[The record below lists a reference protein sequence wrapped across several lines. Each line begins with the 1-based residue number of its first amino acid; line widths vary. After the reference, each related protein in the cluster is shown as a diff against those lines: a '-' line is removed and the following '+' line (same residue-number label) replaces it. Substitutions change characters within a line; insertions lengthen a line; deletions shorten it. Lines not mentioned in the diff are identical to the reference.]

1 MPNNENIVHLR
12 LKLEVAE
19 LDGRWCVR
27 SDQFKSFV
35 YGKTREDAEESFRQ
49 AVGTALNTFKDLASL
64 SRYLDAAGVS
74 WRLEP
79 AEDRQDSVSY
89 RELAVPVAVLA

>member
-1 MPNNENIVHLR
+1 M
-12 LKLEVAE
+12 AE
-19 LDGRWCVR
+19 LDGHWRVR

-49 AVGTALNTFKDLASL
+49 VVGAALNTFTDLASL

-74 WRLEP
+74 WHLEP
-79 AEDRQDSVSY
+79 AEGRQDSVSY
-89 RELAVPVAVLA
+89 CELAVPVAVPA

>member
-1 MPNNENIVHLR
+1 MPKKERTVHIWLR
-12 LKLEVAE
+12 LEVAE
-19 LDGRWCVR
+19 LDDRWCVR

-35 YGKTREDAEESFRQ
+35 YGKTQEDAEESFRQ
-49 AVGTALNTFKDLASL
+49 ALGQALNTFKDLASL

-79 AEDRQDSVSY
+79 AEGRQDSVSY